1 MYIQTYFK
9 IVLRRRLIIIMT
21 YLKYCTPDITS
32 TMTSHVSYFNQA
44 MRPSA
49 SNYDGPEYMS
59 I

>member
-1 MYIQTYFK
+1 
-9 IVLRRRLIIIMT
+9 MT

-32 TMTSHVSYFNQA
+32 TMTSHVSDFNQA